1 MQRPGP
7 EITHLLH
14 LTSEDFTNALD
25 LLSTEQVLYTDPVTR
40 RAVSDRLI
48 EAMIE
53 GCRNYNPLEGVKPD
67 SEWITL
73 SEQKTCI
80 VLSDPSLDIEIE
92 EDE

>member
-14 LTSEDFTNALD
+14 LSGEDFTKALD
-25 LLSTEQVLYTDPVTR
+25 HLSTEQILYTDPVTR
-40 RAVSDRLI
+40 KAIFDRLI
-48 EAMIE
+48 EAMME
-53 GCRNYNPLEGVKPD
+53 GCRNYNPFEGVKPD

-73 SEQKTCI
+73 SEQKACI
-80 VLSDPSLDIEIE
+80 VLSDLFLDIEIK